1 MKASK
6 QRKMLRAIVS
16 NKALR
21 NSEADRLTSTQD
33 KVMQNSYKY
42 HQKSLNKLIKAL
54 REKGL

>member
-6 QRKMLRAIVS
+6 QRKIARAIVS

-21 NSEADRLTSTQD
+21 NSEAGRLTSAQA

-42 HQKSLNKLIKAL
+42 HQKSLNKLMKAL